1 MSKVP
6 EARPT
11 PLRHDP
17 YAALRNADFRFYLI
31 GWFIALIGTRMQS
44 VAIAWEMYERTGEAL
59 SLGLVGLMQALPTMV
74 LALPAGYLADRF
86 NRPRLVMWSL
96 GAMTLT
102 SLGLATLSHLQASI
116 WLMYLL
122 LFLDATAVILGR
134 PARTALLPQL
144 VPKEVF
150 PNAVAWNTSLS
161 QLSNVVGPAIGGFVI
176 GGITLGSFVIEGNIP
191 LAYVLTASSS
201 LIYMAM
207 LARVRWRPEGARA
220 IQGSAVQNLL
230 AGLRFVRD
238 TRIILAMISLD
249 MFGVLLGGAVYLL
262 PIFAEEILQVGPTG
276 FAWLRAA
283 PAFGAMCM
291 AILLI
296 YLPPMKRAGWSLLG
310 TVAGFGVATI
320 IFGLSESFWI
330 SLAMLFLTGA
340 FDNVSMVIRQTL
352 QQLLTPDHMRGRVA
366 AVSSVFIS
374 ASNELGGLESGL
386 VAHWFG
392 PVFSVV
398 SGGIGTLFVVAV
410 TAWYS
415 PQLRRLGAMHEAK
428 PVESDTQSQPAP
440 TQVHSA

>member
-11 PLRHDP
+11 SLRHDP

-102 SLGLATLSHLQASI
+102 SLGLAILSYLQSSI

-201 LIYMAM
+201 LIYMAARRGTRHTRLSRAEFAGRTPLCPGHADYLSDD
-207 LARVRWRPEGARA
+207 LAGYVWCFVGRRSLSLADLCGRDIAGRSDWICLAAGSTSIWSNVYGHPVDLSSTYETRRLEPARHSRRFWRGHHYLWALG
-220 IQGSAVQNLL
+220 ILL
-230 AGLRFVRD
+230 AFAGDAFPHG
-238 TRIILAMISLD
+238 RIRQRQHGHSPDAPTATHARSYARPGGGCLLSLYQRIQRAWRARI
-249 MFGVLLGGAVYLL
+249 GLGGPLV
-262 PIFAEEILQVGPTG
+262 
-276 FAWLRAA
+276 RA
-283 PAFGAMCM
+283 
-291 AILLI
+291 
-296 YLPPMKRAGWSLLG
+296 SLL
-310 TVAGFGVATI
+310 
-320 IFGLSESFWI
+320 
-330 SLAMLFLTGA
+330 
-340 FDNVSMVIRQTL
+340 
-352 QQLLTPDHMRGRVA
+352 RG
-366 AVSSVFIS
+366 
-374 ASNELGGLESGL
+374 
-386 VAHWFG
+386 
-392 PVFSVV
+392 
-398 SGGIGTLFVVAV
+398 
-410 TAWYS
+410 
-415 PQLRRLGAMHEAK
+415 
-428 PVESDTQSQPAP
+428 
-440 TQVHSA
+440 